1 MPGRLAAIRPWG
13 LVDFAV
19 VAPDQIV
26 AERRGR
32 RARQS
37 AGFSRWTGPARR
49 PPIGSAGVGPAGQ
62 RGRFETV
69 STERRDRDSVGA

>member
-1 MPGRLAAIRPWG
+1 

-19 VAPDQIV
+19 VAPDDQIV

-37 AGFSRWTGPARR
+37 AGFNRWTGLA
-49 PPIGSAGVGPAGQ
+49 A
-62 RGRFETV
+62 
-69 STERRDRDSVGA
+69 SVGRL